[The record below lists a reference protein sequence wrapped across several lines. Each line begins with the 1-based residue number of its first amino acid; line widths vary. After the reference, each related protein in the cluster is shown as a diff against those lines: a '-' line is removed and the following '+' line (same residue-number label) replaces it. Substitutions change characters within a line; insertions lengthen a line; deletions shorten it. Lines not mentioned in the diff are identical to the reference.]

1 MDKILQQFLEVAT
14 FQNVSHAAKKLC
26 LSQPTLTHNMK
37 KLEESLEVQLFV
49 RTSNGMKL
57 TEFGEVLLEQTRIM
71 QRIYDNTLTKM
82 EMLKERHE
90 RELKI
95 GSGHAWWYLFLRDM
109 IDTYRHLHP
118 AANIHIDIGNHL
130 RQMDLL
136 LSGDIDLFI
145 GHEILGLNKRA
156 GVLFMPLFISRD
168 KVFVREGH
176 PLTMKTC
183 SKDDLQDYPT
193 IEITPDEV
201 RHAHVVEDL
210 QPKKLERTQLH
221 LTEKILYSSNSIVTC
236 VDMACSSNGLLP
248 FPGSMEPY
256 FKSFKLVSLTLTED
270 YTKGTIGIYLIR
282 ERQDDPHIQN
292 VLELI
297 HQSLEKNR
305 HLIF

>member
-14 FQNVSHAAKKLC
+14 LQNVSHAAKKLC

-37 KLEESLEVQLFV
+37 KLEESLGVQLFV
-49 RTSNGMKL
+49 RASNGMKL
-57 TEFGEVLLEQTRIM
+57 TEFGEVLRDQTRIM

-109 IDTYRHLHP
+109 LTIYRQIHP

-145 GHEILGLNKRA
+145 GHEIPGLNKRA
-156 GVLFMPLFISRD
+156 GVLFLPLFISRD

-176 PLTMKTC
+176 PLTIRECNKQ
-183 SKDDLQDYPT
+183 DLLDYPT

-221 LTEKILYSSNSIVTC
+221 LTDKILYRSNSITTC
-236 VDMACSSNGLLP
+236 IDMACSSNGLLP
-248 FPGSMEPY
+248 FPGSMEGY
-256 FKSFKLVSLTLTED
+256 FKQYNLVSLTLTEE
-270 YTKGTIGIYLIR
+270 YTRGTIGIYLIR
-282 ERQDDPHIQN
+282 ERQDDPHIQD

>member
-37 KLEESLEVQLFV
+37 KLEDSLEVQLFV

-95 GSGHAWWYLFLRDM
+95 GSGHAWWYLFLRET
-109 IDTYRHLHP
+109 IDTYRQVHS

-145 GHEILGLNKRA
+145 GHEIPGLNKRA
-156 GVLFMPLFISRD
+156 GVLFIPLFISRD
-168 KVFVREGH
+168 KVFVRKDH
-176 PLTMKTC
+176 PLTMKSC
-183 SKDDLQDYPT
+183 SRADLMDYPT

-201 RHAHVVEDL
+201 RHSHVVEDF

-221 LTEKILYSSNSIVTC
+221 LTEKILYRSNSIVTC
-236 VDMACSSNGLLP
+236 IDMACNSNGLLP
-248 FPGSMEPY
+248 FPGSMEGF
-256 FKSFKLVSLTLTED
+256 FKQFNLVSLALTEE
-270 YTKGTIGIYLIR
+270 YTKGSVGIYIIR
-282 ERQDDPHIQN
+282 EKQDDRHIQD
-292 VLELI
+292 VLEMI

-305 HLIF
+305 HLLF